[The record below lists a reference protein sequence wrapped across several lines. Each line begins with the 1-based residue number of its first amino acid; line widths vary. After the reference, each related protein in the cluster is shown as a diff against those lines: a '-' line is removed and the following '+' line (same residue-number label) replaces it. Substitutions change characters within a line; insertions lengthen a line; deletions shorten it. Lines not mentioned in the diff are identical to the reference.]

1 MLKSAVGDLHT
12 VPVSHGEGKFA
23 APPALLESLLSH
35 GQIATQYV
43 DAQGVPS
50 LDIAAN
56 PNGSVWAIEGIF
68 SPDGRVFGKM
78 GHSER
83 RGPYVAKNIPGDKLQ
98 PISESGA
105 AYIA

>member
-1 MLKSAVGDLHT
+1 MLLSHVGDLHT
-12 VPVSHGEGKFA
+12 IPVSHGEGRFV
-23 APPALLESLLSH
+23 APQAVLDQLIAG

-50 LDIAAN
+50 MDISVN
-56 PNGSVWAIEGIF
+56 PNGSMCAIEGVF

-83 RGPYVAKNIPGDKLQ
+83 RGEFVAKNIPGDKLQ
-98 PISESGA
+98 PLFESGA
-105 AYIA
+105 LYFR